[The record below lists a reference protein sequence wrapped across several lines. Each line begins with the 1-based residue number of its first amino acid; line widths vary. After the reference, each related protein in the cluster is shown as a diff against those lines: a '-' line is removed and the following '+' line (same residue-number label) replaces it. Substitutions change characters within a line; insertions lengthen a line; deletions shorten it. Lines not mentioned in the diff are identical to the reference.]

1 MSAGH
6 LDVRNRATAKSP
18 TGTCPATSY
27 GGGVNPTPDDVSLA
41 TELVVEAA
49 ALAARIRAEDDLES
63 CAKTGVSDIVTAAD
77 LAAEAQIVERLD
89 RERPED
95 GLLGEEGTAR
105 EGTSGRRWVIDPVDG
120 TYNFASGFDYWCSAI
135 ALTEGDRVVL
145 GAVAHH
151 ATGTVVVGGPDV
163 PTTRNGRPLPRLED
177 APIASLS
184 AATYAHPAFIVDHPG
199 FDAWRRTA
207 ALPATIR
214 MLGSGSMDLVGVATG
229 RLGCWF
235 QHSTPAW
242 DWLPGQAL
250 VQGVGGVTEQVEVDG
265 LRWSVAGPPTAAR
278 EVAAALQGAGA

>member
-1 MSAGH
+1 M
-6 LDVRNRATAKSP
+6 
-18 TGTCPATSY
+18 
-27 GGGVNPTPDDVSLA
+27 TPDDVTLA

-49 ALAARIRAEDDLES
+49 ALAARIRAEDDLETR
-63 CAKTGVSDIVTAAD
+63 AKTSVSDVVTAAD
-77 LAAEAQIVERLD
+77 LAAEAHIVERLTQA
-89 RERPED
+89 RPED

-135 ALTEGDRVVL
+135 AVAEGDDVLL

-163 PTTRNGRPLPRLED
+163 PTTRNGRPVPPIRD
-177 APIASLS
+177 AGAAELG

-199 FDAWRRTA
+199 FDAWRRA
-207 ALPATIR
+207 ASLPATIR

-229 RLGCWF
+229 RLGLWF

-242 DWLPGQAL
+242 DWLPGAAL
-250 VQGVGGVTEQVEVDG
+250 IAGAGGRSERVEVDG
-265 LRWSVAGPPTAAR
+265 LTWRVAGAPTGVG
-278 EVAAALQGAGA
+278 EIAAALRGATR